1 MSVIRC
7 PYCRSEH
14 VSQQEMMTDAF
25 GHFYEIF
32 ESMSPA
38 NMMRLGIKL
47 AKSLSIPPYV
57 GGAIG
62 LLVGGTLIV
71 VSRHLLHKYG
81 RPVCYYICNDCQQ
94 DFAIAL

>member
-1 MSVIRC
+1 MPLVRC

-14 VSQQEMMTDAF
+14 VSQQVMQTDAF
-25 GHFYEIF
+25 SRFEKLF
-32 ESMSPA
+32 ESISPA
-38 NMMRLGIKL
+38 TLVQLGIKL
-47 AKSLSIPPYV
+47 TKNLSIPPYV

-62 LLVGGTLIV
+62 LVVGGTLIV

-81 RPVCYYICNDCQQ
+81 RPVCYYICNDCQR